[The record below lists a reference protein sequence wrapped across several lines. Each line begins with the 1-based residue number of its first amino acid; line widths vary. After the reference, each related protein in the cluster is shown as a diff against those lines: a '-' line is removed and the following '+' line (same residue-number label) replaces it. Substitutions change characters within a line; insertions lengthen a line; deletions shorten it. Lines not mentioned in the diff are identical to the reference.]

1 MKKILGSLVV
11 AGLLCTSL
19 SAETYF
25 DYEDGCNS
33 KKLIPFIEKWYK
45 NAYVKE
51 YKILELKDIQEEEI
65 PKKYEYAKKEFE
77 GIKYCTFVRT
87 LDDMRKPKK
96 TGFWLI
102 KTGENPKVFNKDNL
116 KIVKNTTL
124 FIPFEPSGGL
134 DVRVGLNHGYTAE
147 GIN

>member
-1 MKKILGSLVV
+1 MKKILSSLVV

-96 TGFWLI
+96 NRILVNQNRRKSKSF
-102 KTGENPKVFNKDNL
+102 
-116 KIVKNTTL
+116 
-124 FIPFEPSGGL
+124 
-134 DVRVGLNHGYTAE
+134 
-147 GIN
+147 